1 MVNVKNV
8 IKILVIVTFAVLTI
22 CLAQFHEPWSDEA
35 QSFLIARDT
44 TILDVF
50 HYMKYEGTPPLWV
63 LTIKLFL
70 LLGGTYEYLYI
81 IPIICS
87 IIGIIIFE
95 FKIKAPMY
103 IKIIFPFTYFILYQN
118 TIIRRSYSL
127 IFPVLMMIAA
137 MYDKRFEKP
146 FLYSLMLL
154 LLMNISLHTLIIS
167 GSLYWIFLME
177 MVKNKE
183 YKNKKVL
190 LSAILIFF
198 ELGIAA
204 LMTYPASDCTFTGN
218 GGRPFYYVLSEATI
232 SSNFG
237 INGEAAITCVIALVV
252 AYLFKKDNSV
262 YTIFEFCALFVPV
275 MMVFCLITYQGWH
288 IGIIWLLIVTY
299 LIIKDKLDTDE
310 TIKKFVTIVCIFQVF
325 WSISSYTYDFKNN
338 YSGSKA
344 VANFIKELDN
354 YEDLEIYGWG
364 YSITGIQPYFKEN
377 VFDNVL
383 VDKAFWHWNTDKNI
397 LDYDE
402 FWANQADVYVISD
415 FYMSRD
421 VAVSWINLE
430 EYEELWFEG
439 NTYMKDHM
447 YENEGYY
454 VYVKNK

>member
-1 MVNVKNV
+1 M
-8 IKILVIVTFAVLTI
+8 
-22 CLAQFHEPWSDEA
+22 
-35 QSFLIARDT
+35 
-44 TILDVF
+44 
-50 HYMKYEGTPPLWV
+50 
-63 LTIKLFL
+63 
-70 LLGGTYEYLYI
+70 
-81 IPIICS
+81 
-87 IIGIIIFE
+87 
-95 FKIKAPMY
+95 
-103 IKIIFPFTYFILYQN
+103 
-118 TIIRRSYSL
+118 
-127 IFPVLMMIAA
+127 
-137 MYDKRFEKP
+137 
-146 FLYSLMLL
+146 
-154 LLMNISLHTLIIS
+154 
-167 GSLYWIFLME
+167 
-177 MVKNKE
+177 
-183 YKNKKVL
+183 
-190 LSAILIFF
+190 
-198 ELGIAA
+198 
-204 LMTYPASDCTFTGN
+204 
-218 GGRPFYYVLSEATI
+218 
-232 SSNFG
+232 
-237 INGEAAITCVIALVV
+237 
-252 AYLFKKDNSV
+252 
-262 YTIFEFCALFVPV
+262 
-275 MMVFCLITYQGWH
+275 
-288 IGIIWLLIVTY
+288 
-299 LIIKDKLDTDE
+299 
-310 TIKKFVTIVCIFQVF
+310 TIVCIFQVF